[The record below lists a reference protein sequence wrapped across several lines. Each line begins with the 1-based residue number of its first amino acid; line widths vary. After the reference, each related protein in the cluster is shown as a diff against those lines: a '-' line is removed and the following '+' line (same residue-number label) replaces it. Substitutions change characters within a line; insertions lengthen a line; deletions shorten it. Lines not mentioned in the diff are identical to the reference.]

1 MEFLVRIFKYFSFGS
16 FKFFKYLSC
25 EIMNNSDLLWS
36 IYDGRGYNGNIRFLF
51 LIIKVSEVKCVCVFV
66 FNGMW

>member
-1 MEFLVRIFKYFSFGS
+1 
-16 FKFFKYLSC
+16 
-25 EIMNNSDLLWS
+25 MNNSDLLWS